1 MDKLD
6 QLIADKEREVSE
18 RSKGLEVAQIE
29 LRTLKLAASVRPA
42 VADVATTVNGATSPS
57 QALILD
63 PVPAIPERR
72 IGRKAGDLSEPYRR
86 LMGAMAARGDRAFEP
101 QEIAALAKGVGI
113 SITPKRARERMDKY
127 VGTGLAE
134 KVGTSFRITDFAVSR
149 LGLKRAGPPAGSPQ
163 TAH

>member
-29 LRTLKLAASVRPA
+29 LRTLKLAASARPA
-42 VADVATTVNGATSPS
+42 AVVGAAAVNGAITQTLIPDP
-57 QALILD
+57 ALTIT
-63 PVPAIPERR
+63 ERR
-72 IGRKAGDLSEPYRR
+72 IGRQPGQISQPYRK
-86 LMGAMAARGDRAFEP
+86 LIGVMAARGDRGFEP
-101 QEIAALAKGVGI
+101 KEIAALAKGVGI
-113 SITPKRARERMDKY
+113 NITPKRARERMDKY

-149 LGLKRAGPPAGSPQ
+149 LGL
-163 TAH
+163 